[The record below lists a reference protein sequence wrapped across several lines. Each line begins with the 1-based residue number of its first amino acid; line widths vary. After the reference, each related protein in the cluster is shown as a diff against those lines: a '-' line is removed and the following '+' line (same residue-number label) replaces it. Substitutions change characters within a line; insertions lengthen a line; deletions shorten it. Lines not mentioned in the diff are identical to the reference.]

1 MGQKRGCQAR
11 TKARGRRSRCPTG
24 ASSAVRIAALF
35 CAYGRVPLGCIGACP
50 PPRPTRRRGSAE
62 VSVSGTRTPAPAEG
76 SGGNGAPW
84 PAATRP
90 EGVANKTLEKAFS
103 RTSTQRCRQPS
114 LSCTFACYSQFSG
127 HRGDAWTTLRDRAP
141 GDSPGASPRLSERA
155 GESPG
160 YRWRTRGVRCGCSS
174 CQGRGGVPDA

>member
-103 RTSTQRCRQPS
+103 RTSTPTLMTFITFVYFCLLQPV
-114 LSCTFACYSQFSG
+114 
-127 HRGDAWTTLRDRAP
+127 LR
-141 GDSPGASPRLSERA
+141 SPRRCVDDSTRPRSRRFSWRFSSPQRA
-155 GESPG
+155 RRRITRMPLAYPRGSMRMLKLPG
-160 YRWRTRGVRCGCSS
+160 TRRRT
-174 CQGRGGVPDA
+174 

>member
-11 TKARGRRSRCPTG
+11 TKARGETLAMSDRRVVGG
-24 ASSAVRIAALF
+24 ARRGAFLS
-35 CAYGRVPLGCIGACP
+35 YGRVPLGCIGACP

-90 EGVANKTLEKAFS
+90 KEWQIKQRKKLFLRQARQRVVHHFRVLLLATASS
-103 RTSTQRCRQPS
+103 RVT
-114 LSCTFACYSQFSG
+114 AAM
-127 HRGDAWTTLRDRAP
+127 RGRLYATALPAIFLALLLAT
-141 GDSPGASPRLSERA
+141 ASAQENHQDTA
-155 GESPG
+155 
-160 YRWRTRGVRCGCSS
+160 
-174 CQGRGGVPDA
+174 GVPEGSMRMLKLPGTRRRTDA

>member
-1 MGQKRGCQAR
+1 MSGSNEGAGETLAMSDRRVVGGARRGAFL
-11 TKARGRRSRCPTG
+11 S
-24 ASSAVRIAALF
+24 
-35 CAYGRVPLGCIGACP
+35 YGRVPLGCIGACP

-62 VSVSGTRTPAPAEG
+62 VPVSGTRTPAPAEG

-90 EGVANKTLEKAFS
+90 KEWQIKQRKKLFFFFDKHANASFITFVYFCLL
-103 RTSTQRCRQPS
+103 QPVLGS
-114 LSCTFACYSQFSG
+114 
-127 HRGDAWTTLRDRAP
+127 RGDAWTTLRDRAP
-141 GDSPGASPRLSERA
+141 GDFPGASPRHSERA

>member
-1 MGQKRGCQAR
+1 VGQKRGCQAR

-90 EGVANKTLEKAFS
+90 EGWQNTVREKTRHLFHVFRVFTLACTAVLSSLRRCADDSTRPRSWRSSWRFS
-103 RTSTQRCRQPS
+103 
-114 LSCTFACYSQFSG
+114 
-127 HRGDAWTTLRDRAP
+127 
-141 GDSPGASPRLSERA
+141 SPRRA
-155 GESPG
+155 RRRITRIPLAYPWGSMRMLKLPG
-160 YRWRTRGVRCGCSS
+160 TRTRT
-174 CQGRGGVPDA
+174 

>member
-90 EGVANKTLEKAFS
+90 EGVANKTEEKAFS
-103 RTSTQRCRQPS
+103 RTSTPTLSFITFVYFCLLQPVLGS
-114 LSCTFACYSQFSG
+114 
-127 HRGDAWTTLRDRAP
+127 RGDAWTTLRDRAR
-141 GDSPGASPRLSERA
+141 GDFPGASPRHSERA

>member
-11 TKARGRRSRCPTG
+11 TKARGETLAMSDRRVVGG
-24 ASSAVRIAALF
+24 ARRGAFLS
-35 CAYGRVPLGCIGACP
+35 YGRVPLGCIGACP

-62 VSVSGTRTPAPAEG
+62 VSVSGTRTPASAEG

-90 EGVANKTLEKAFS
+90 EGVANNTEEKAIS
-103 RTSTQRCRQPS
+103 STWHATRRSS

-141 GDSPGASPRLSERA
+141 GDFPGASPRHSERA